1 MVGQNGNVTPY
12 TEDMDAYRKMLL
24 SERGGLPKSEKKK
37 QKGKKPKKVSRE
49 KLREEVASCEERV
62 TKLQEMRDKL
72 DLKMAEPGFYDGETA
87 AINMWQ
93 KKHVEVTDG
102 LERAESLWME
112 ALEKLEAR
120 G

>member
-1 MVGQNGNVTPY
+1 
-12 TEDMDAYRKMLL
+12 MDAYRKMLL

-37 QKGKKPKKVSRE
+37 QKGKKPKKVSKE
-49 KLREEVASCEERV
+49 KLREEVAGCEERV

-72 DLKMAEPGFYDGETA
+72 DLKMAEPGFYDGEAA
-87 AINMWQ
+87 AISMWQ

-102 LERAESLWME
+102 LERAEGLWME